1 MIKHEPVF
9 LSLKEL
15 GYFTSRLLVAAHC
28 PPGAAPELSR
38 VIVAQD
44 LITGSVLEK
53 LTTMVDRDPQILSDV
68 TPERQKV
75 QHSIFQASRT
85 DTPTFAWAPWV
96 IDRIIAEAYASGSAK
111 AVLQTGSGEETVWRE
126 GVLATRKSPNLAVLA
141 FGGGDDAKT
150 LAWNGVLYRNLSSA
164 IGPLSIL
171 SDLFEVDVSSSGTD
185 VTIAAI
191 ETDRTPVL
199 VEVLAQFKELPILS
213 QLRTVAL
220 RDGRLL
226 SRDAW
231 SNLERVVSRTLVPSS
246 ERSRLGAG

>member
-1 MIKHEPVF
+1 MIKHDPVF
-9 LSLKEL
+9 LSLKEV

-28 PPGAAPELSR
+28 PPGATPELSR

-53 LTTMVDRDPQILSDV
+53 LTSMVDHGPHILSDV

-75 QHSIFQASRT
+75 QHSKFQASRA

-96 IDRIIAEAYASGSAK
+96 IDRIIAEAHASGSAK
-111 AVLQTGSGEETVWRE
+111 AVLQTGSGEDTDWLE
-126 GVLATRKSPNLAVLA
+126 GVLATRKSPNLAILA

-150 LAWNGVLYRNLSSA
+150 LSWDGVLYRSLSSA
-164 IGPLSIL
+164 IGSLSIL
-171 SDLFEVDVSSSGTD
+171 SDLFDVDVNSSGTD
-185 VTIAAI
+185 VTITVI
-191 ETDRTPVL
+191 ETDRIPVL
-199 VEVLAQFKELPILS
+199 EEVLTQFKELPTLS
-213 QLRTVAL
+213 QLRTIAL

-226 SRDAW
+226 GKDAW

>member
-9 LSLKEL
+9 LSLKEV

-28 PPGAAPELSR
+28 PPGATPELSK

-44 LITGSVLEK
+44 LIAGSTLEK
-53 LTTMVDRDPQILSDV
+53 LTLLVDRAPQMLRDV
-68 TPERQKV
+68 TPKQQKA
-75 QHSIFQASRT
+75 QHSLFQGRST
-85 DTPTFAWAPWV
+85 GTPTFAWAPWV
-96 IDRIIAEAYASGSAK
+96 IDRLIAEAYGSGSAK
-111 AVLQTGSGEETVWRE
+111 AELQTGNGEDAVWLE
-126 GVLATRKSPNLAVLA
+126 GVLATRKSPHLAVLA
-141 FGGGDDAKT
+141 FGGRDDAKT
-150 LAWNGVLYRNLSSA
+150 LTWNGVLYRNYSSA
-164 IGPLSIL
+164 IGTLSIL
-171 SDLFEVDVSSSGTD
+171 SDLFEVDVVASGTGI
-185 VTIAAI
+185 TIAVI

-199 VEVLAQFKELPILS
+199 EQVLAQFKELPTLS

-220 RDGRLL
+220 RDGRML